1 MWGQN
6 ICPHTCHHGCRTLFL
21 HSNWLAVIRPVSL
34 RLQYE
39 GQKTLTDST
48 DAHGVFDTDLFLTFV
63 FWVYILISVW
73 FWLCLAG
80 QMDVRR
86 ILREEKREYYF
97 LNTNFSNLTNHFS
110 LSTRLLVNSST
121 SKKLRLCR
129 KERWLCRE
137 YSYEILSVYLC
148 CTVGAPMLHLWCQ
161 GAALLLALLFVSLYS
176 GFSVGQIRQISWS
189 SDYNSYANICFF
201 RTRIARIWR
210 IFLGCDMIYI
220 RGIREICGQLNI
232 IHTRIC
238 FSNTNRTNLTN
249 LVGCDMVCIRGIRE
263 IRGQTNKIHTRIY
276 IFFEH

>member
-1 MWGQN
+1 MRTESLTRIYFWPLFFGFIFWFPFDSDCALQDKWMSDGFCVKKNAN
-6 ICPHTCHHGCRTLFL
+6 I
-21 HSNWLAVIRPVSL
+21 I
-34 RLQYE
+34 
-39 GQKTLTDST
+39 
-48 DAHGVFDTDLFLTFV
+48 
-63 FWVYILISVW
+63 FWTRISRISRIISPCLLVY
-73 FWLCLAG
+73 
-80 QMDVRR
+80 
-86 ILREEKREYYF
+86 
-97 LNTNFSNLTNHFS
+97 